1 MLLGLKELNKLESF
15 LDSLIQKNKIY
26 KYRIYLNLNT
36 TISVDIVADENDEIK
51 HEIENSGLVQIS
63 IDEWIN
69 KSEYDDDEYYQKLF
83 EKKIDKEHRR
93 RLINLI
99 DNSEHNKKSD
109 VPVVTFYSYKGGV
122 GRTTS
127 LITFANYY
135 AYHQKKKIVILD
147 FDFEAPG
154 FTNYFDFSLDTLE
167 NKKGVLE
174 YVLDKEASKEKPDL
188 LRNYVIEVSKEYSGD
203 GSIYVM
209 PSGNLF
215 GQENLESYIE
225 ALARI
230 DINSTDTITNQI
242 LGLISHI
249 NQTINPDV
257 ILIDSR
263 TGFNDVFGFLI
274 NRISNTIVGLFEGNK
289 QSEPGLKLFL
299 NEIYGEEYKSNIN
312 AILVNSLVH
321 KDSAYSKRLKEFS
334 QNVNDYL
341 IELTEENYAPEIFD
355 LRKSN
360 ILGNL
365 GTIEDDKDDYF
376 EFIKENT
383 PNDYQKFFDKVIES
397 IEVNTKDSEFKKTMI
412 GIESNNTITEGI
424 LEPDIEELKTTLLTK
439 IYKNYPENYGENID
453 YSDEFLNEKFYFRS
467 CMEDIFNFD
476 KFLLIGGK
484 GTGKTAFYS
493 ALKNDNFLNNLKR
506 KANKKQIK
514 FIVIDLISLK
524 DTQNTNKY
532 FEVKNFNQNNIKDKE
547 FFYKR
552 FWIIYILNSILL
564 EKKKLKNYS
573 ISHELNDSF
582 PIKITNLTKDKLFFE
597 EIINNDNKFI
607 LIEKELSYIDSH
619 LKKNDLNLM
628 ITFDQLDHIV
638 KPILWSTIIAP
649 LIDYCR
655 SFPYSKIQP
664 KLFLR
669 KDLYQKL
676 TNITNKNSLETKI
689 IKLEWSKDEI
699 FAFFFKVIFSSAKE
713 EFFQL
718 MKKYNTSEDKQ
729 FIGEKIKNIRKR
741 VEQKNNYN
749 QIDLDKNRISL
760 LVETFFGEY
769 QTTYYYKD
777 QKDAKT
783 YDWFYNNLA
792 DANKS
797 ISLRPFLD
805 LIKLAIEMFFKNQ
818 SELTIK
824 PILDSSFY
832 VNQDV
837 RIQCVKNHFE
847 DLASEEGNE
856 DLKIIIEHIRDSSSF
871 PDGLR
876 YRSLKPE
883 NYDKFL
889 NYFLKNQTINLN
901 STTQS
906 EIEEILILNGIIS
919 IHYKKGS
926 KKQCTFA
933 YLYKYYLGLKG

>member
-1 MLLGLKELNKLESF
+1 MLLGLKELNKLEN
-15 LDSLIQKNKIY
+15 LLESLIEKKEIY

-36 TISVDIVADENDEIK
+36 TISVDIVADDNDMIK
-51 HEIENSGLVQIS
+51 KQIGISGLVDIS
-63 IDEWIN
+63 IDEWIDKN
-69 KSEYDDDEYYQKLF
+69 EYDHDEYYKKLF

-99 DNSEHNKKSD
+99 DNSDHNKKSN

-135 AYHQKKKIVILD
+135 AYHHKKKVVILD

-154 FTNYFDFSLDTLE
+154 FTNYFDFSLEELE
-167 NKKGVLE
+167 NKSGVLE
-174 YVLDKEASKEKPDL
+174 YILDKEASKEPL
-188 LRNYVIEVSKEYSGD
+188 NLVQNYLMQTSTDYAGD

-242 LGLISHI
+242 LDLINDISE
-249 NQTINPDV
+249 TLNPDV

-274 NRISNTIVGLFEGNK
+274 NRISDTIVGLFEGNK
-289 QSEPGLKLFL
+289 QTEPGMRLFL
-299 NEIYGEEYKSNIN
+299 NEIYGEEKNTIN

-321 KDSAYSKRLKEFS
+321 KDSGYSKRLKEFS
-334 QNVNDYL
+334 QNVNNYL
-341 IELTEENYAPEIFD
+341 MKLTEENYAPEIFD

-365 GTIEDDKDDYF
+365 GTIEDDRDDYF

-383 PNDYQKFFDKVIES
+383 PNDYQKFFDKIIEYLTTTQPKEELS
-397 IEVNTKDSEFKKTMI
+397 IKEKSMIIEQNNFTKENTLSELKDKLLHTIDENFPKLYAEDIEYNEEYLNSEFYLRK
-412 GIESNNTITEGI
+412 
-424 LEPDIEELKTTLLTK
+424 
-439 IYKNYPENYGENID
+439 
-453 YSDEFLNEKFYFRS
+453 

-493 ALKNDNFLNNLKR
+493 ALDNKEFLKNLQKKASKNQERFSVITIVSIEDKDIRDKNYFSTEIFNNSS
-506 KANKKQIK
+506 
-514 FIVIDLISLK
+514 ID
-524 DTQNTNKY
+524 
-532 FEVKNFNQNNIKDKE
+532 DKE
-547 FFYKR
+547 FFYRR

-564 EKKKLKNYS
+564 NEDRLEGYNCSLKIAS
-573 ISHELNDSF
+573 ISF
-582 PIKITNLTKDKLFFE
+582 PQKLTNSTNNKQFFE
-597 EIINNDNKFI
+597 SIINDDNQMI
-607 LIEKELSYIDSH
+607 LIEKELENIDLF
-619 LKKNDLNLM
+619 LKRKDKNLM

-638 KPILWSTIIAP
+638 KPILWGEIISP
-649 LIDYCR
+649 LIKYCR
-655 SFPYSKIQP
+655 NFPYLKIQP

-676 TNITNKNSLETKI
+676 TNRTNKNALDTRI
-689 IKLEWSKDEI
+689 IKLEWSKDEV
-699 FAFFFKVIFSSAKE
+699 FAFFFKIVFAYGKDT
-713 EFFQL
+713 FFEI
-718 MKKYNTSEDKQ
+718 MKKYDDISKERIDAIHK
-729 FIGEKIKNIRKR
+729 KINRPHS
-741 VEQKNNYN
+741 YN
-749 QIDLDKNRISL
+749 QIGLDKYDIAS
-760 LVETFFGEY
+760 LVETFFGKY
-769 QTTYYYKD
+769 PYPPNIYKRD
-777 QKDAKT
+777 ILS

-792 DANKS
+792 DANSS

-805 LIKLAIEMFFKNQ
+805 LIKFSIERAFKNTN
-818 SELTIK
+818 EHYEK
-824 PILDSSFY
+824 PILGAFFY
-832 VNQDV
+832 TNQEV
-837 RIQCVKNHFE
+837 RTMCVKRHFE
-847 DLASEEGNE
+847 DLADEEGNE
-856 DLKIIIEHIRDSSSF
+856 DLQIIIEHIHASSSF
-871 PDGLR
+871 PDNLR

-889 NYFLKNQTINLN
+889 DYFLTNKDMLKLISRTAKEIEDILTINGVV
-901 STTQS
+901 S
-906 EIEEILILNGIIS
+906 IE
-919 IHYKKGS
+919 YRKGS